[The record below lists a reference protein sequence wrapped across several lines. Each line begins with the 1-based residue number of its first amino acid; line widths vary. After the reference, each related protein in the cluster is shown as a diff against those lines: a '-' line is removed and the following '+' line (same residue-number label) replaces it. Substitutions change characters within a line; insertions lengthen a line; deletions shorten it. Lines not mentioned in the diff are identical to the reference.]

1 MNKLCAATIFLLS
14 VVFRLGGSVSL
25 ETATTPHEVD
35 WTLVDQEGL
44 DDLEEEDLA
53 ESGSGEPSVPGG
65 HFLEESEYQWL
76 ARYRNGHIH
85 VSDSKAVVE
94 LAEFTAAEHHRT
106 LSEGSTLVSHAP
118 TQLEDGPTKLVDESD
133 KRPRTSPL
141 EESTPLPDEQL
152 DEIDSTNFYPQ
163 YGVGILE
170 NGCTAFLIG
179 PRHALTTASCVYNYT
194 AGNWNNNLD
203 FWRGRNGD
211 EYLEKMLWDH
221 AIIPAKFF
229 ITGDHIYNWALII
242 FAEEN
247 ESPVWLK
254 MAYSSDLSD
263 FAMTMYGYF
272 TSNHTWAKMYS
283 TICQSDPVQDDPNCL
298 TVQCGTSQKFNGG
311 PILKGYNFQHSKMP
325 LVYGISITYN
335 FPSSVHKAVNFHPF
349 IFWSLCHH
357 LIREGFDAECGVQQ
371 Q

>member
-1 MNKLCAATIFLLS
+1 MTKLCAATIILLS
-14 VVFRLGGSVSL
+14 VVFGLSGSVSL

-35 WTLVDQEGL
+35 WTLIDQE
-44 DDLEEEDLA
+44 DLEEEST
-53 ESGSGEPSVPGG
+53 ESGSGESSGPEDLVAPRA
-65 HFLEESEYQWL
+65 ESEYQWL
-76 ARYRNGHIH
+76 ARHRSGHIH
-85 VSDSKAVVE
+85 VSDSKDVVE
-94 LAEFTAAEHHRT
+94 LAEYIAAEHHR
-106 LSEGSTLVSHAP
+106 SSDESIFESHAP

-141 EESTPLPDEQL
+141 EETTSLLDDQL

-170 NGCTAFLIG
+170 NGCTAFLVG

-194 AGNWNNNLD
+194 TGSWSSDLD

-221 AIIPAKFF
+221 AIIPANFF
-229 ITGDHIYNWALII
+229 ITGEHIYNWALII
-242 FAEEN
+242 FAEEA

-254 MAYSSDLSD
+254 MAYSSELSD
-263 FAMTMYGYF
+263 ATVTMYGYF

-283 TICQSDPVQDDPNCL
+283 TICQSDSIQDDQNCL

-325 LVYGISITYN
+325 LVYGISIDYGFQSNT
-335 FPSSVHKAVNFHPF
+335 HKAVSFHPF

-357 LIREGFDAECGVQQ
+357 LTREGFDAKCGVQQ